1 MTVLEATL
9 AGSGTSWTATLALLS
24 TREPVSASGSSATSA
39 LGALLPVAL
48 RQVAD
53 EAQVQGVALG
63 PADLVAAELRVRAA
77 CSLALFRQT
86 HPTPA
91 LTVTDPLGTDVSTF
105 PDLDPQFRPIAG
117 QRAVAEAVARRWLTP
132 LGGLVY
138 DETYGE
144 DVRALLNAAADSP
157 RLQAIRAALVAQATA
172 DERVVS
178 ATVDLSLSG
187 PTAGLTL
194 TVRGRLVSA
203 DGPFALVLTITQLNA
218 NLQVLR
224 A

>member
-1 MTVLEATL
+1 MTLEATL
-9 AGSGTSWTATLALLS
+9 TGSGSAWTATLAILS
-24 TREPVSASGSSATSA
+24 TREPVSASGSSAPGA
-39 LGALLPVAL
+39 LGALIPVAL

-53 EAQVQGVALG
+53 EARVQGVALG
-63 PADLVAAELRVRAA
+63 PVELVAAELRVRAA

-86 HPTPA
+86 HPVPT

-144 DVRALLNAAADSP
+144 DVRALLNAGADSP

-178 ATVDLSLSG
+178 ATVDLSLAG
-187 PTAGLTL
+187 PTGSLTL
-194 TVRGRLVSA
+194 TVRGRLESA
-203 DGPFALVLTITQLNA
+203 TGPFALVLTITQLNA